1 MKRKLLAMV
10 LIAAMSAATLTACG
24 GSDSAKSTGETITVL
39 NYGKYY
45 DEDALKQFEKDTGI
59 TVKYEEYESPEE
71 MYTKYKSGSIDYDVI
86 CTSDYMI
93 ERLINEG
100 EVNEIDYSALDNYDN
115 VEPSI
120 IDLSA
125 SFDPDHKY
133 TVPYFYGTVGILYN
147 TSMVSADE
155 AKSWD
160 VLWNEK
166 YKDEIIQQNSVR
178 DAFVPALAKLGY
190 SINTTNETELN
201 AALDLLVEQSP
212 LVYAYLV
219 DETGDEMI
227 NENAALAVVYSGEAA
242 YAMDYNEDLAYV
254 VPDEGSNLW
263 IDSWFMP
270 KTCKNKEAAQKF
282 LDYTCSDST
291 AEANF
296 EYVYYASPIKSVNE
310 NQDEDIK
317 NNEAVNPSPESLKRC
332 EVYRALDDAATTLY
346 SDLWKDL
353 KSK

>member
-1 MKRKLLAMV
+1 MKRKLLAMTLV
-10 LIAAMSAATLTACG
+10 AAMAVATLTACG
-24 GSDSAKSTGETITVL
+24 GSNSAKSSGETITVL

-45 DEDALKQFEKDTGI
+45 DEDALKKFEEETGI

-93 ERLINEG
+93 EKLIGEG
-100 EVNEIDYSALDNYDN
+100 EVNEIDYSALANYDN
-115 VEPSI
+115 VESSI

-133 TVPYFYGTVGILYN
+133 TIPYFYGTVGILYN
-147 TSMVSADE
+147 TSKVSSSE
-155 AKSWD
+155 VKSWN
-160 VLWNEK
+160 VLWDEK
-166 YKDEIIQQNSVR
+166 YKDEIIQENSVR

-201 AALDLLVEQSP
+201 TALDLLEKQSP
-212 LVYAYLV
+212 LVYAYMV

-227 NENAALAVVYSGEAA
+227 NENASLAVVYSGEAA
-242 YAMDYNEDLAYV
+242 YAMDFNEDLAYI

-282 LDYTCSDST
+282 LDYTCSDEA

-296 EYVYYASPIKSVNE
+296 EYVYYASPIKSVIE
-310 NQDEDIK
+310 NQDEDVK
-317 NNEAVNPSPESLKRC
+317 SNEAINPSPETLKRC
-332 EVYRALDDAATTLY
+332 EVYRALDDTTTTLY
-346 SDLWKDL
+346 SNLWKDL

>member
-1 MKRKLLAMV
+1 MKRKLLAMT

-24 GSDSAKSTGETITVL
+24 GSDSAKSNGETITVL

-45 DEDALKQFEKDTGI
+45 DEDALKKFEKDTGI

-93 ERLINEG
+93 EKLIGEG
-100 EVNEIDYSALDNYDN
+100 EVNEIDYSSLENYDN
-115 VEPSI
+115 VESSI

-133 TVPYFYGTVGILYN
+133 TIPYFYGTVGILYN
-147 TSMVSADE
+147 TSKVSSDE
-155 AKSWD
+155 VKSWD
-160 VLWNEK
+160 VLWDEK
-166 YKDEIIQQNSVR
+166 YKDEIIQENSVR
-178 DAFVPALAKLGY
+178 DAFVPALSKLGY

-201 AALDLLVEQSP
+201 SALDLLVKQSP
-212 LVYAYLV
+212 LVYAYMV

-227 NENAALAVVYSGEAA
+227 NENASLAVVYSGEAA

-270 KTCKNKEAAQKF
+270 KTCKNKEAAPKF
-282 LDYTCSDST
+282 LDYTCSDSA

-296 EYVYYASPIKSVNE
+296 EYVYYASPIKSVIE

-317 NNEAVNPSPESLKRC
+317 NNEAINPSPESLSRC
-332 EVYRALDDAATTLY
+332 EVYRALDDTTTTLY
-346 SDLWKDL
+346 SNLWKDL
-353 KSK
+353 KSQ